1 MTSTTWMF
9 LLNTS
14 TDFTSSVLS
23 ANINSGR
30 QKYLDNYNGGSI
42 NITINN
48 NTNLASS
55 FNFNDKIYATVVGST
70 GNYQNVFS
78 VQEILFD
85 DYPGNTG
92 LSTATIVAVDGLTRV
107 GRYQATS
114 KALTQDT
121 TGNQAMQFNG
131 SPLPADIVVGAFA
144 AATGNSTASAQT
156 YTGTVLNQLN
166 ILNATERGLMS
177 SVGNVSNTQLIYFF
191 SRSWVNTLID
201 TAFSFG
207 RTTSATKIAYGDIKR
222 IQNGMSFIN
231 TAQISPLGLSNSN
244 RTNTTSINNYG
255 SAFYSSSTVDYD
267 TTQADGNGDWIVN
280 TFSDP
285 ANVRYE
291 ISFTDRMQ
299 NSSAYFEFSRRFF
312 TSVKVWSLEY
322 LVPGDVSVTTIKLV
336 NEGFTINVTPEQTQ
350 YQIFFSPLD
359 YYQFFT
365 LDSITQGIL
374 NTSRLGW

>member
-1 MTSTTWMF
+1 MTSTTWEF

-48 NTNLASS
+48 NTNLADS
-55 FNFNDKIYATVVGST
+55 FNFNDKIYAKIVGDT

-107 GRYQATS
+107 GRYQSTS

-121 TGNQAMQFNG
+121 TGNQAMQFNS
-131 SPLPADIVVGAFA
+131 SPLPADILIGAYA
-144 AATGNSTASAQT
+144 VSTGNSTASAQT

-166 ILNATERGLMS
+166 ILNATERGLIDC
-177 SVGNVSNTQLIYFF
+177 VGNNSNYQLITFN
-191 SRSWVNTLID
+191 SRTSINSLID

-207 RTTSATKIAYGDIKR
+207 RTTSATKIAYKDIKR

-231 TAQISPLGLSNSN
+231 TAQISPLGLANSN
-244 RTNTTSINNYG
+244 RTNTTSINSYG
-255 SAFYSSSTVDYD
+255 DAFYSSSTVDYN

-299 NSSAYFEFSRRFF
+299 DSSAYFEFSRRFF
-312 TSVKVWSLEY
+312 GAAKVWSLEY
-322 LVPGDVSVTTIKLV
+322 LVPSDVSVTTIKLV
-336 NEGFTINVTPEQTQ
+336 SEGFTINVTPEQTE
-350 YQIFFSPLD
+350 YQVFFSPLT

-365 LDSITQGIL
+365 LNSTTQGIL
-374 NTSRLGW
+374 DTSRLGW

>member
-1 MTSTTWMF
+1 MTSTTWQF

-48 NTNLASS
+48 NTNLADS
-55 FNFNDKIYATVVGST
+55 FNFNDKIYAKIVGDT

-92 LSTATIVAVDGLTRV
+92 LSTATIIAVDGMTRV
-107 GRYQATS
+107 GRYQSTS

-131 SPLPADIVVGAFA
+131 SPLPADILIGAFA
-144 AATGNSTASAQT
+144 ASTGNSTASAQT

-166 ILNATERGLMS
+166 ILNATERGLMDC
-177 SVGNVSNTQLIYFF
+177 VGNASNYQLINFY
-191 SRSWVNTLID
+191 SRSWINTLID

-207 RTTSATKIAYGDIKR
+207 RNTSATKIAYKDIKR

-231 TAQISPLGLSNSN
+231 TAQISPLGLANSN
-244 RTNTTSINNYG
+244 RTNTTSINSYG
-255 SAFYSSSTVDYD
+255 SAFYSS
-267 TTQADGNGDWIVN
+267 
-280 TFSDP
+280 
-285 ANVRYE
+285 
-291 ISFTDRMQ
+291 
-299 NSSAYFEFSRRFF
+299 
-312 TSVKVWSLEY
+312 
-322 LVPGDVSVTTIKLV
+322 
-336 NEGFTINVTPEQTQ
+336 
-350 YQIFFSPLD
+350 
-359 YYQFFT
+359 
-365 LDSITQGIL
+365 
-374 NTSRLGW
+374 